1 LGIVILCDGRVS
13 VVTDL
18 MDRDNVFDIVK
29 LYVVIEI
36 FYRVSLLTKLLVM
49 TVDLSERVWQTYLF
63 ELSIVTIEIYGLTDF
78 NVLKSM
84 R

>member
-1 LGIVILCDGRVS
+1 LGIVILCDGRFS
-13 VVTDL
+13 VMTDL

-49 TVDLSERVWQTYLF
+49 TVDLSERV
-63 ELSIVTIEIYGLTDF
+63 
-78 NVLKSM
+78 
-84 R
+84 